1 MKSLEHELILNI
13 LNLGLYEF
21 KTNGWQQY
29 MFKFSERKQMLASCQ
44 TCNSTTEIHTKTK
57 L

>member
-1 MKSLEHELILNI
+1 MKSLEHELIFNI